1 MNIISRNILAV
12 VAGVVV
18 GSVVNMLIIMVSG
31 YIVPPPPG
39 VDLSDAESL
48 KSSMH
53 LFGPINFLMPFL
65 AHAIG
70 TFVGALLA
78 ALIAGSH
85 KMLFAL
91 VIGGFFLIGGVMMVF
106 MLPSPLW
113 FSVVDLGL
121 AYLPMAWL
129 GGKLGKRKF

>member
-1 MNIISRNILAV
+1 MNTISRNILAV
-12 VAGVVV
+12 VAGLVV

-31 YIVPPPPG
+31 YIVPPPPS

-91 VIGGFFLIGGVMMVF
+91 MIGGFFLIGGVMMVF

-121 AYLPMAWL
+121 AYLPMALL

>member
-12 VAGVVV
+12 VAGIVV
-18 GSVVNMLIIMVSG
+18 GSVVNMAIIKVSG
-31 YIVPPPPG
+31 YIIPPPPG

-85 KMLFAL
+85 KMFLAL
-91 VIGGFFLIGGVMMVF
+91 VIGGFFLIGGAIMVF

-113 FSVVDLGL
+113 FSIVDLAL
-121 AYLPMAWL
+121 AYFPMAWL
-129 GGKLGKRKF
+129 GGKLVIRKV

>member
-1 MNIISRNILAV
+1 MNTISRNILAV

-129 GGKLGKRKF
+129 GGKLVKRKF

>member
-1 MNIISRNILAV
+1 MNTISRNILAV
-12 VAGVVV
+12 VAGLVV

-91 VIGGFFLIGGVMMVF
+91 MIGGFFLIGGVMMVF